1 MSSNRTS
8 FVLITMTIV
17 LKGNYYS
24 PDDCICVA
32 VYKGKESRD
41 KLEEIFLKVMEE
53 FKELHQNGVNR
64 GGDL

>member
-1 MSSNRTS
+1 
-8 FVLITMTIV
+8 MTIV